1 MRAKIM
7 FIVVAVLPVFFVF
20 ATAAQIDG
28 NQVYGKNCQKCH
40 GPEGKG
46 DGPAAKFLK
55 GQSMGDFTNGEE
67 MSKYSDDDLY
77 KLISEGGKAVGK
89 SKIMTAYK
97 DKLDEAQ
104 IRAVIS
110 HLKTL
115 Y

>member
-1 MRAKIM
+1 MRVIIT
-7 FIVVAVLPVFFVF
+7 FILAAALPIFFVF

-40 GPEGKG
+40 GPGGKG
-46 DGPAAKFLK
+46 DGPTSKLLK

-67 MSKYSDDDLY
+67 MAKYSDDDLY

-89 SKIMTAYK
+89 SKIMPAYK
-97 DKLDEAQ
+97 DKLDDAQ

-110 HLKTL
+110 HLKTF